1 MPHTVSFI
9 QDEKDP
15 SVLHE
20 FLVNLGPLGIKEEEE
35 EPDPASLAWDDVVMV
50 TGLKNRDD
58 INDSAARVLADHP
71 REDGRIPIEMFLG
84 MERVWIKRANLL
96 GPIPDV
102 AALTHEPYSRMSDVE
117 RTDVG
122 MFFFANQ
129 NSTRSPGVRGRSVP
143 TMGIGE
149 GTDDDPFA
157 GLKQHMEADGFDT
170 SNMQTFSM
178 KPGAHGTGATLEE
191 CLANAQASTQ

>member
-20 FLVNLGPLGIKEEEE
+20 FLINLGPLGIKEEEE

-58 INDSAARVLADHP
+58 LNDSAARVLADHP

-84 MERVWIKRANLL
+84 MERV
-96 GPIPDV
+96 
-102 AALTHEPYSRMSDVE
+102 
-117 RTDVG
+117 
-122 MFFFANQ
+122 
-129 NSTRSPGVRGRSVP
+129 
-143 TMGIGE
+143 
-149 GTDDDPFA
+149 
-157 GLKQHMEADGFDT
+157 
-170 SNMQTFSM
+170 
-178 KPGAHGTGATLEE
+178 
-191 CLANAQASTQ
+191 